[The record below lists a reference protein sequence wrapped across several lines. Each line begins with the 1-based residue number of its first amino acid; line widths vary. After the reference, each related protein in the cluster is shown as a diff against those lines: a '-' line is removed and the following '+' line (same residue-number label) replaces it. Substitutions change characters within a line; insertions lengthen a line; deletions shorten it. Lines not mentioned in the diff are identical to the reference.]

1 MNERKYN
8 AHLAELELNNPG
20 EPLLQALRGGWSKIN
35 VLYMGIALKRM
46 PTVLE
51 LDEEEMIE
59 VKTGTRPGKP
69 IVAKVTFKNGT
80 PDDTLRQ
87 LWAERGRLF
96 GQMNRQSNEFHKCKT
111 DADRVGN
118 SAKVLGWWKD
128 ILRVK
133 GNILHYEE
141 YGELP
146 KVAQQGDELSDNA
159 VALGKQLASIRAK
172 ISQTKA
178 KITELAGLDP
188 NTPGKEGKI
197 LEYEQKLREL
207 IHNRGLAEQK
217 LKSHEQEG

>member
-1 MNERKYN
+1 MNERQYKVN
-8 AHLAELELNNPG
+8 LAQLEANNPG
-20 EPLLQALRGGWSKIN
+20 EPLLASLRKGWSKIN
-35 VLYMGIALKRM
+35 VLYMGMALKRM

-51 LDEEEMIE
+51 LEEEEDIE
-59 VKTGTRPGKP
+59 VTIGATAGKP
-69 IVAKVTFKNGT
+69 IVAKITFKNGA
-80 PDDTLRQ
+80 PDDTLRA

-111 DADRVGN
+111 DAERAEN
-118 SAKVLGWWKD
+118 SVKVLGWWKD

-146 KVAQQGDELSDNA
+146 KIKEAGDDLSDNA

-188 NTPGKEGKI
+188 NTPGKEAKI
-197 LEYEQKLREL
+197 QDYEQKLREL
-207 IHNRGLAEQK
+207 NHTKGLAEQK
-217 LKSHEQEG
+217 LKMYEQT

>member
-8 AHLAELELNNPG
+8 AHLAELEVNNPG
-20 EPLLQALRGGWSKIN
+20 EPLLQALRGGYSKIN

-51 LDEEEMIE
+51 LEEDERYVTGYGQKPVTGVIVP
-59 VKTGTRPGKP
+59 VKYKD
-69 IVAKVTFKNGT
+69 KQ
-80 PDDTLRQ
+80 PDEILRA

-111 DADRVGN
+111 DDDRADN
-118 SAKVLGWWKD
+118 SAKVLSWWKD

-146 KVAQQGDELSDNA
+146 KATQPGDELSDNA
-159 VALGKQLASIRAK
+159 VSLGKQLASIRAK

-197 LEYEQKLREL
+197 QEYEQKLREL

-217 LKSHEQEG
+217 LKSYEQT

>member
-1 MNERKYN
+1 MNERQYK
-8 AHLAELELNNPG
+8 ARLAELEANNPG
-20 EPLLQALRGGWSKIN
+20 EPLLLTLRSGWSKIN

-51 LDEEEMIE
+51 LEDDEVIE
-59 VKTGTRPGKP
+59 VTTSAGLGKP
-69 IVAKVTFKNGT
+69 IVAKVTFKNGA
-80 PDDTLRQ
+80 PDDTLRG

-111 DADRVGN
+111 DEERAEN
-118 SAKVLGWWKD
+118 SAKVLGWWKA

-146 KVAQQGDELSDNA
+146 KATQPGDELSDNA
-159 VALGKQLASIRAK
+159 VALGKQLASIRVK

-197 LEYEQKLREL
+197 QDYESKLREL
-207 IHNRGLAEQK
+207 NHSKGLAEQK
-217 LKSHEQEG
+217 LKSYEQT